1 MCIVNAFAGAQGA
14 KSWLGGGWW
23 RGEDLRNPT
32 QWLSHR
38 LPGGIF
44 EKTAWRKDNT
54 WLRESGFMIFIWYLE
69 ITQYVTITPLLP
81 FRSIALMEQTWFH
94 FAIFPNQNQ
103 HSEGL
108 YDSRP
113 NKLARLEH
121 AKSHRN
127 YIGVGSLKSDVGSYL
142 ASDQSNK
149 KWWCHRCR
157 PILTIPIVHIMCWM
171 ALQLN
176 SRPLWCHFNCTIS
189 QEASIPQH
197 RRAKIKEYQLII
209 WKQAQ
214 YLLACHSHQV

>member
-1 MCIVNAFAGAQGA
+1 MHLQEPRVRKVDLA
-14 KSWLGGGWW
+14 SVGGGEKIYEIQQSDY
-23 RGEDLRNPT
+23 RTDFQVEYLRK
-32 QWLSHR
+32 Q
-38 LPGGIF
+38 PGG
-44 EKTAWRKDNT
+44 NT

-103 HSEGL
+103 NSEGL
-108 YDSRP
+108 YDSRQ

-149 KWWCHRCR
+149 KWWCHRCS

-189 QEASIPQH
+189 QEASIPH
-197 RRAKIKEYQLII
+197 RRAEFKEYQLII
-209 WKQAQ
+209 EDK
-214 YLLACHSHQV
+214 LNIF

>member
-1 MCIVNAFAGAQGA
+1 MYGKLSLCICRSPECEKLTWRQLVEGRRFTKSNTVTIAQTFR
-14 KSWLGGGWW
+14 WNLW
-23 RGEDLRNPT
+23 EN
-32 QWLSHR
+32 
-38 LPGGIF
+38 
-44 EKTAWRKDNT
+44 RKDNT
-54 WLRESGFMIFIWYLE
+54 WLRVSGFMIFIWYLE

-108 YDSRP
+108 YESRP

-149 KWWCHRCR
+149 KWWCHRCS

-176 SRPLWCHFNCTIS
+176 SRPLWCHFNCTTS

-197 RRAKIKEYQLII
+197 RRAELKENQLII
-209 WKQAQ
+209 ENK
-214 YLLACHSHQV
+214 LNIF